1 MPDTVPPVSA
11 AAPAKLAVAGH
22 RLLAGGAPVAYR
34 HAADTRGAMFEGP
47 IAVCLHYGA
56 GTQAGDIAALTRAD
70 DVYISA
76 HLSLGRDGA
85 SVQMVPFD
93 TIALHCG
100 DGAWKPRD
108 RAGPAYSGRALNGR
122 TIGVEIENI
131 GWMNRTDGLDCWREE
146 RWQGRVVRTAK
157 IPAARCRPAA
167 HALRGGP
174 PAWWLPYTEAQH
186 AALDAL
192 LPALAAAYPIR
203 HLFGHDEISAQKWD
217 PGPLLD
223 LAALRARHG
232 LSFD

>member
-1 MPDTVPPVSA
+1 MPDSVLATV
-11 AAPAKLAVAGH
+11 APAPAALAVAGH
-22 RLLAGGAPVAYR
+22 RLSENGAPVR
-34 HAADTRGAMFEGP
+34 QVPAADTRGAMHEGP

-56 GTQAGDIAALTRAD
+56 GTQVSDVAALTRAD

-76 HLSLGRDGA
+76 HLSLGRDG
-85 SVQMVPFD
+85 SWIQMVKFD

-146 RWQGRVVRTAK
+146 RWQGRVARTRK
-157 IPAARCRPAA
+157 FPAAACRLAT
-167 HALRGGP
+167 HARRGGP
-174 PAWWLPYTEAQH
+174 AAWWLPYTDAQH
-186 AALDAL
+186 RALDAL
-192 LPALAAAYPIR
+192 VAALAAAYPLR
-203 HLFGHDEISAQKWD
+203 YLFGHDEVSAQKWD

-223 LAALRARHG
+223 LEALRRRHG
-232 LSFD
+232 LAFD